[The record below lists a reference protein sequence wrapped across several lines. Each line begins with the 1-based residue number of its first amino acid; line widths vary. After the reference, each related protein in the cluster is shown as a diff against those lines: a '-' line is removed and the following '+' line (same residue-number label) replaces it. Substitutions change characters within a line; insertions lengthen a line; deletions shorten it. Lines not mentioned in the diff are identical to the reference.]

1 MEAASFLNTRLPISG
16 APAAPSKIKNLVQAP
31 SPSLVKLRGRPKA
44 VVAAR
49 CVAPSGGSVVGV
61 ERELVVEG
69 EEMGRWVEKC
79 GGQGVVEL
87 LECLER
93 EAIMGEDEG
102 KEPHDYNRRARIF
115 EKSSRVFRA
124 LREGE
129 AAPSPGPS

>member
-61 ERELVVEG
+61 EREL
-69 EEMGRWVEKC
+69 KC